1 MSNPKGNP
9 NIVKYGFKTDRTE
22 PLKERV
28 QIRVPASLK
37 KQLQADRDN
46 IQCLVANDFVEGEV
60 SFGKTQYP
68 SLTDYADGVN
78 TVEFLLKT

>member
-37 KQLQADRDN
+37 KQLQAKDN
-46 IQCLVANDFVEGEV
+46 WQ
-60 SFGKTQYP
+60 
-68 SLTDYADGVN
+68 
-78 TVEFLLKT
+78 EFARQALQKALELESA

>member
-9 NIVKYGFKTDRTE
+9 NIVNYGFKTDRAE

-37 KQLQADRDN
+37 KKLQAKDN
-46 IQCLVANDFVEGEV
+46 WQ
-60 SFGKTQYP
+60 
-68 SLTDYADGVN
+68 
-78 TVEFLLKT
+78 EFARQALQKALELESA